1 MKRLLAKSLLG
12 ISAFSLLTT
21 SFTMSTQAATHEL
34 DNVPVISVETVEDS
48 KIEVAEFNQ
57 VERFAFP
64 LAIPVIIWG
73 ARGAQVVHKVWKA
86 GKLVTIGSAV
96 GISGMKAQDVI
107 GKYKKGAINKEF
119 PGSMKNKTVKEIEDL
134 AKKGNKDAK
143 KAKKLLTDKRFN
155 KGDNRK

>member
-1 MKRLLAKSLLG
+1 M
-12 ISAFSLLTT
+12 
-21 SFTMSTQAATHEL
+21 
-34 DNVPVISVETVEDS
+34 
-48 KIEVAEFNQ
+48 AEFNQ